1 MDGWTRRL
9 EACWVTWE
17 PKEVEH
23 GGLDHRDG
31 RDHSDRRRGHLQAE
45 TTPERTTSPTGSS
58 NGRSSKRK
66 GEAASQQPDSEAR
79 RQKMDQAKA
88 SVERIDGELSR
99 LAGSKGSVGH
109 HVS

>member
-1 MDGWTRRL
+1 MVVWTIVIAGIILIGVVVIFKRKQRQADHL
-9 EACWVTWE
+9 AYWQQQR
-17 PKEVEH
+17 EVE
-23 GGLDHRDG
+23 LR
-31 RDHSDRRRGHLQAE
+31 
-45 TTPERTTSPTGSS
+45 
-58 NGRSSKRK
+58 KR
-66 GEAASQQPDSEAR
+66 EAASRQPDSQAS

>member
-1 MDGWTRRL
+1 MVVWTIVMAGIVLIGVVVIFKRKQRQ
-9 EACWVTWE
+9 A
-17 PKEVEH
+17 
-23 GGLDHRDG
+23 DHITYWHQQREIE
-31 RDHSDRRRGHLQAE
+31 Q
-45 TTPERTTSPTGSS
+45 
-58 NGRSSKRK
+58 RK
-66 GEAASQQPDSEAR
+66 GEAALQQPDSEAR

>member
-1 MDGWTRRL
+1 MVGWTI
-9 EACWVTWE
+9 VTIGIMLIA
-17 PKEVEH
+17 VMVIF
-23 GGLDHRDG
+23 
-31 RDHSDRRRGHLQAE
+31 
-45 TTPERTTSPTGSS
+45 
-58 NGRSSKRK
+58 KRK
-66 GEAASQQPDSEAR
+66 QRQADYLAYWQQQRAIEQRKEEAASQQPDSPAR